1 MRKKDEVKK
10 AVAKP
15 AIKPKKGNHII
26 LDKDTKIMV
35 GAGSI
40 AIQDGVLHNATTLSL
55 NTKYLFSNDD
65 NEFIAEIK
73 SFDPL
78 VVWEWSIVGGCQSST
93 ELSIESLDEYTI
105 TDDKDEVFRRL
116 A

>member
-1 MRKKDEVKK
+1 MKKVTKK
-10 AVAKP
+10 TTKTKDVTTDDVIVPPDAELVVTVEGAPTAVFP
-15 AIKPKKGNHII
+15 
-26 LDKDTKIMV
+26 V
-35 GAGSI
+35 
-40 AIQDGVLHNATTLSL
+40 L
-55 NTKYLFSNDD
+55 NTKYIFSNDQ
-65 NEFIAEIK
+65 NEFVAEIK

-78 VVWEWSIVGGCQSST
+78 VVWQWSIVGGCQSST